1 MKNKIEMIDNFLST
15 EECNN
20 LIDYYKNNKSMQK
33 PHLVNNG
40 KNIIDI
46 DGDEYGLKEMKY
58 QIDGIDTIYDR
69 HQIINVRF

>member
-1 MKNKIEMIDNFLST
+1 MEKQKICIIGADLTGLVTAITLSKLNLKID
-15 EECNN
+15 
-20 LIDYYKNNKSMQK
+20 LIAGNINQD
-33 PHLVNNG
+33 
-40 KNIIDI
+40 IIDI